1 MVRQQPFQT
10 MVFSKK
16 MMISDEYGYAY
27 EWNGTHMSNHIKYI
41 FPQHTYNTIRP
52 SDASMLQLSSHTNMD
67 VKYHSTFQSLKV
79 MDIDFRPLV
88 LLFMSS
94 PFY

>member
-1 MVRQQPFQT
+1 MSMDMPTNEMGPICQT
-10 MVFSKK
+10 T
-16 MMISDEYGYAY
+16 Y
-27 EWNGTHMSNHIKYI
+27 KYI
-41 FPQHTYNTIRP
+41 FPQHTYNTTRP
-52 SDASMLQLSSHTNMD
+52 SYASMLQLSSHTNMD
-67 VKYHSTFQSLKV
+67 VKYHNTFQSLKV